1 MLSWEH
7 RDGGVGG
14 KNRMRILLVEDEIE
28 LAAAL
33 RGTLN
38 RRGYVVDHV
47 RTLEQARLTSQEPGV
62 RAVLLDR
69 RLPDGDGLS
78 LLPFLR
84 AMADPPPVIVLTA
97 LGQTVERVE
106 GLDAGADDYLAK
118 PFELDELLA
127 RLRAVSRRRAG
138 LTPEPLTLGALSF
151 DAVHREAQIDGRP
164 LQLPRRELALLD
176 LLLRRAGRVV
186 LRETIEAAM
195 FGFDDAP
202 ASNTLDSHV
211 SRLRRR
217 LAERGAG
224 VAIHALRGVGY
235 MAKAE

>member
-1 MLSWEH
+1 
-7 RDGGVGG
+7 
-14 KNRMRILLVEDEIE
+14 MRILLVEDEIE
-28 LAAAL
+28 MAAAL
-33 RGTLN
+33 RAALA
-38 RRGYVVDHV
+38 RRGFVVDRV
-47 RTLEQARLTSQEPGV
+47 RTLEDAHIALKEPGV

-78 LLPFLR
+78 LLPVLR

-97 LGQTVERVE
+97 LGQTMERVE
-106 GLDAGADDYLAK
+106 GLDAGADDYLVK

-127 RLRAVSRRRAG
+127 RLRAVARRRAG
-138 LTPEPLTLGALSF
+138 AGVEPLTLGALSF
-151 DAVHREAQIDGRP
+151 DTVHREAQVSGHP
-164 LQLPRRELALLD
+164 LQLPRREIALLD
-176 LLLRRAGRVV
+176 VLLRRAGRVV
-186 LRETIEAAM
+186 LRETIEAAL

-217 LAERGAG
+217 LSEAGAG

>member
-1 MLSWEH
+1 
-7 RDGGVGG
+7 
-14 KNRMRILLVEDEIE
+14 MRILLVEDEIE
-28 LAAAL
+28 MAAAL
-33 RGTLN
+33 RAALA
-38 RRGYVVDHV
+38 RRGFVVDRV
-47 RTLEQARLTSQEPGV
+47 RTLEDAHIALKEPGV

-78 LLPFLR
+78 LLPVLR

-97 LGQTVERVE
+97 LGQTMERVE
-106 GLDAGADDYLAK
+106 GLDAGADDYLVK
-118 PFELDELLA
+118 PVELDELLA
-127 RLRAVSRRRAG
+127 RLRAVARRRAG
-138 LTPEPLTLGALSF
+138 AAVEPLTLGALSF
-151 DAVHREAQIDGRP
+151 DTVHREAQVSGNP
-164 LQLPRRELALLD
+164 LQLPRREIALLD
-176 LLLRRAGRVV
+176 VLLRRAGRVV
-186 LRETIEAAM
+186 LRETIEAAL

-217 LAERGAG
+217 LSEAGAG